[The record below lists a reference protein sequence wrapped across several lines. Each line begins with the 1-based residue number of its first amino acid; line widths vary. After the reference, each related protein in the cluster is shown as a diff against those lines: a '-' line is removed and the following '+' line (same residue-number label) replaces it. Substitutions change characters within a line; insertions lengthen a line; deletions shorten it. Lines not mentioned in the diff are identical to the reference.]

1 MQQIAKSAHRGKFRI
16 QETWKFILFSCVYV
30 ISCVSFVAYLYVQ
43 AKQSIEDDLN
53 NRLYHGAL
61 MASAALGEHYHDGL
75 VDKHSKTEAEDW
87 HAIERLTEYSRKMDL
102 TYIYTVIERHGQAVL
117 VSSSASEDELQN
129 NTYVRFFD
137 PYPDASHQLLTALHE
152 NRIIW
157 ADYDDHWGDF
167 RAVFVPMRSAD
178 GSRYIAAAE
187 MSMREYYAHQKA
199 EEGETR
205 IRLAGFSIFL
215 FINFS
220 ILVGVYLTYIRHNL
234 MQLRRSTAALQAA
247 RKTAESAN
255 RAKSKF
261 VAVMSHEIRT
271 PLNGILGATEL
282 LSHSHLDAKQQE
294 FLNIIE
300 SGGSSLLAIV
310 NDILD
315 LSKIEAD
322 KITFEPDNFELRPL
336 ISTVI
341 DLIRP
346 QLKSPE
352 IQLSYEIGD
361 FVPQYIRSDPK
372 KLQQILINLLGNA
385 AKFTYHGEIHLS
397 VSLAR
402 SGDHDHEPRLVFKIK
417 DSGIGIEQEHL
428 KRLFQPFMQ
437 VGSHVGGTGLGLSIC
452 KSFVE
457 MMGGTIQVESIPGL
471 GATFW
476 FDLPYQEAGPVSD
489 PSDKKQQSLPH
500 CKSLNILVVDDSS
513 LNQSLARF
521 MLEKLGHRVYTIEDG
536 TQVLKAVQDSNYDV
550 ILMDIY
556 MNTMNGME
564 ATREIRRHTEM
575 KQPYIVAYTANASE
589 EDLEQYK
596 TCGMD
601 DVLPKPAQLKDIE
614 RVLRRESRLWPKR
627 AVDRDEQ
634 STTSV

>member
-1 MQQIAKSAHRGKFRI
+1 MQQVAKNAHRKRFRI
-16 QETWKFILFSCVYV
+16 KETWKFVLFSCVYV
-30 ISCVSFVAYLYVQ
+30 ISCISFVAYLYVQ

-61 MASAALGEHYHDGL
+61 VASAVLGEHYHDGL

-117 VSSSASEDELQN
+117 VSSSASEDELKN

-187 MSMREYYAHQKA
+187 MSMREYYAHQKE

-205 IRLAGFSIFL
+205 LRLAGFSIFL

-247 RKTAESAN
+247 RKAAESAN

-282 LSHSHLDAKQQE
+282 LSHSRLDAKQQE

-352 IQLSYEIGD
+352 IQLSYDIGD
-361 FVPQYIRSDPK
+361 DVPQYIRSDPK

-385 AKFTYHGEIHLS
+385 AKFTYHGEIHLI
-397 VSLAR
+397 VSLACDA
-402 SGDHDHEPRLVFKIK
+402 SDPRLVFKIK
-417 DSGIGIEQEHL
+417 DSGVGIEQEHL

-457 MMGGTIQVESIPGL
+457 MMGGDIQVESMPGF

-476 FDLPYQEAGPVSD
+476 FEIPYQVVEPVSD
-489 PSDKKQQSLPH
+489 PSGNDGQPIRH
-500 CKSLNILVVDDSS
+500 CTPLNILVVDDSS

-536 TQVLKAVQDSNYDV
+536 TLVLKTVQNSHYDV

-556 MNTMNGME
+556 MSKMNGME
-564 ATREIRRHTEM
+564 ATREIRRQTEM
-575 KQPYIVAYTANASE
+575 KQPYIVAYTANTSE
-589 EDLEQYK
+589 DDIEQYK
-596 TCGMD
+596 ICGMD

-614 RVLRRESRLWPKR
+614 RVLRRESLLWPKR
-627 AVDRDEQ
+627 LSARGEQ
-634 STTSV
+634 STTSI

>member
-1 MQQIAKSAHRGKFRI
+1 MQQIAKNAHRKRFRI
-16 QETWKFILFSCVYV
+16 QETWKFVLFCCVYV

-61 MASAALGEHYHDGL
+61 VAAAVLGEHYHDGL
-75 VDKHSKTEAEDW
+75 VDKNSKTEAEDW

-102 TYIYTVIERHGQAVL
+102 TYIYTVIERGGQAVL
-117 VSSSASEDELQN
+117 VSSSASEDELKN

-152 NRIIW
+152 DRIIW

-205 IRLAGFSIFL
+205 LRLAGFSIFL

-220 ILVGVYLTYIRHNL
+220 ILVGGYLTYIRHNL

-247 RKTAESAN
+247 RKAAESAN

-282 LSHSHLDAKQQE
+282 LSHSRLDTKQQE

-346 QLKSPE
+346 QLKSSE
-352 IQLSYEIGD
+352 IRLSYEISD
-361 FVPQYIRSDPK
+361 AVTQYIRSDSK

-385 AKFTYHGEIHLS
+385 AKFTYHGEIRLS
-397 VSLAR
+397 VNLTR
-402 SGDHDHEPRLVFKIK
+402 DDREPRLVFKIK

-437 VGSHVGGTGLGLSIC
+437 VGSHMGGTGLGLSIC

-457 MMGGTIQVESIPGL
+457 MMGGDIQVESMPGL

-476 FDLPYQEAGPVSD
+476 FDIPYQVVEQGGD
-489 PSDKKQQSLPH
+489 PSVKNRQSIQQCTP
-500 CKSLNILVVDDSS
+500 LNILVVDDSS

-536 TQVLKAVQDSNYDV
+536 TQVLKTVRNSSYDV

-556 MNTMNGME
+556 MSKMNGME
-564 ATREIRRHTEM
+564 ATREIRCQVDM
-575 KQPYIVAYTANASE
+575 KQPYIVAYTANTSE
-589 EDLEQYK
+589 EDIEQYK

-614 RVLRRESRLWPKR
+614 RVLRRESLHWPKR
-627 AVDRDEQ
+627 TAEQ
-634 STTSV
+634 ET

>member
-1 MQQIAKSAHRGKFRI
+1 MQQVGRTAHKKGFRI
-16 QETWKFILFSCVYV
+16 KETWKFILFSCVYV

-61 MASAALGEHYHDGL
+61 VATAVLGEHYHDGL
-75 VDKHSKTEAEDW
+75 VDNKSKSEAEDW
-87 HAIERLTEYSRKMDL
+87 QAIQRLTEYSKKMDL
-102 TYIYTVIERHGQAVL
+102 TYIYTVIERDGQAIL
-117 VSSSASEDELQN
+117 VSSSASEDELKN
-129 NTYVRFFD
+129 KTYVRFFD
-137 PYPDASHQLLTALHE
+137 PYPDASHQLLAALHE
-152 NRIIW
+152 NRTIW
-157 ADYDDHWGDF
+157 AEYDDHWGEF

-187 MSMREYYAHQKA
+187 MSMKEYYAHQKE

-205 IRLAGFSIFL
+205 LRLAGFSIFL

-220 ILVGVYLTYIRHNL
+220 ILVAVYLTYIRHNL
-234 MQLRRSTAALQAA
+234 IQLRRSTAALQAA
-247 RKTAESAN
+247 RKAAESAN

-282 LSHSHLDAKQQE
+282 LSHSQLDSKQQE

-300 SGGSSLLAIV
+300 SGGGSLLAIV
-310 NDILD
+310 NDILE
-315 LSKIEAD
+315 LSKLEAD
-322 KITFEPDNFELRPL
+322 KIAFEPENFELRPL
-336 ISTVI
+336 TSTII

-346 QLKSPE
+346 QLKSPD
-352 IQLSYEIGD
+352 IQLSCVVEDI
-361 FVPQYIRSDPK
+361 VPQYIRTDPK

-385 AKFTYHGEIHLS
+385 AKFTYHGDIQLS
-397 VSLAR
+397 VTWAR
-402 SGDHDHEPRLVFKIK
+402 RNEDPRLIFKVR
-417 DSGIGIEQEHL
+417 DTGIGIDQEYQ
-428 KRLFQPFMQ
+428 KQLFQPFMQ
-437 VGSHVGGTGLGLSIC
+437 VGSHTGGTGLGLSIC

-457 MMGGTIQVESIPGL
+457 MMGGDIQVESIPGL

-476 FDLPYQEAGPVSD
+476 FEIPCQIAAQADD
-489 PSDKKQQSLPH
+489 QSEKEGKFVRSSTP
-500 CKSLNILVVDDSS
+500 LNILVVDDSS

-536 TQVLKAVQDSNYDV
+536 TKVLRTLQDNNYDV

-556 MNTMNGME
+556 MSKMNGME
-564 ATREIRRHTEM
+564 ATCEIRRQTDM

-589 EDLEQYK
+589 EDIGQYK
-596 TCGMD
+596 ACGMD

-614 RVLRRESRLWPKR
+614 RVLRRESLLWP
-627 AVDRDEQ
+627 EQ
-634 STTSV
+634 SSAQEESTV

>member
-1 MQQIAKSAHRGKFRI
+1 MQQIAKNAHRKKIRI
-16 QETWKFILFSCVYV
+16 QETWKFVLFCCVYV

-61 MASAALGEHYHDGL
+61 VASAVLGEHYHDEL
-75 VDKHSKTEAEDW
+75 INKNSKTEAEDW

-102 TYIYTVIERHGQAVL
+102 TYIYTVIERGGQAVL
-117 VSSSASEDELQN
+117 VSSSASKDELKN

-152 NRIIW
+152 DRIIW

-205 IRLAGFSIFL
+205 LRLAGFSIFL

-282 LSHSHLDAKQQE
+282 LSHSRLDAKQQE

-346 QLKSPE
+346 QLKSSE
-352 IQLSYEIGD
+352 IQLSYEISD
-361 FVPQYIRSDPK
+361 DVPQYIRSDPK

-385 AKFTYHGEIHLS
+385 AKFTYHGEIHLRVNLTFDES
-397 VSLAR
+397 K
-402 SGDHDHEPRLVFKIK
+402 PRLVFKIK

-457 MMGGTIQVESIPGL
+457 MMGGDIQVESMPGL

-476 FDLPYQEAGPVSD
+476 FDIPYQGVGQGSD
-489 PSDKKQQSLPH
+489 PAVKNRLSLQYHRP
-500 CKSLNILVVDDSS
+500 LNILVVDDSS

-536 TQVLKAVQDSNYDV
+536 TQVLKTVQNSNYDV

-556 MNTMNGME
+556 MSKMNGME
-564 ATREIRRHTEM
+564 ATREIRRQIEM

-589 EDLEQYK
+589 EDIEQYK

-614 RVLRRESRLWPKR
+614 RVLRRESLLWPQR
-627 AVDRDEQ
+627 TAEQ
-634 STTSV
+634 ET

>member
-1 MQQIAKSAHRGKFRI
+1 MQQIAKSAHRRRFRI
-16 QETWKFILFSCVYV
+16 QETWKFVLFCCVYV

-61 MASAALGEHYHDGL
+61 VASAVLGEHYHDGL
-75 VDKHSKTEAEDW
+75 VDKNSKTEAEDW

-102 TYIYTVIERHGQAVL
+102 TYIYTVIERGGQAVL
-117 VSSSASEDELQN
+117 VSSSASEDELKN

-137 PYPDASHQLLTALHE
+137 PYPDASHKLLTALHE

-157 ADYDDHWGDF
+157 ADDDDHWGDF

-205 IRLAGFSIFL
+205 LRLAGFSIFL

-247 RKTAESAN
+247 RKAAESAN

-282 LSHSHLDAKQQE
+282 LSHSRLDAKQQE

-322 KITFEPDNFELRPL
+322 KITFEPGNFELRPL
-336 ISTVI
+336 ISTVV

-352 IQLSYEIGD
+352 IQLSYEISD
-361 FVPQYIRSDPK
+361 VVPQYIRSDPK

-385 AKFTYHGEIHLS
+385 AKFTYHGEIHLR
-397 VSLAR
+397 VNLTR
-402 SGDHDHEPRLVFKIK
+402 GDREPRLVFKIK

-437 VGSHVGGTGLGLSIC
+437 VGSHMGGTGLGLSIC

-457 MMGGTIQVESIPGL
+457 MMGGDIQVESMPGL

-476 FDLPYQEAGPVSD
+476 FDIPYQVVGLGGD
-489 PSDKKQQSLPH
+489 QSVKHRQSIQH
-500 CKSLNILVVDDSS
+500 CTPLNILVVDDSS
-513 LNQSLARF
+513 LNQSLARL
-521 MLEKLGHRVYTIEDG
+521 MLEKLGHRVYTIGDG
-536 TQVLKAVQDSNYDV
+536 TQVLKTVQNSNYDV

-556 MNTMNGME
+556 MSKMNGME
-564 ATREIRRHTEM
+564 ATREIRRQIDM

-589 EDLEQYK
+589 EDIEQYK

-627 AVDRDEQ
+627 TVERD
-634 STTSV
+634 T